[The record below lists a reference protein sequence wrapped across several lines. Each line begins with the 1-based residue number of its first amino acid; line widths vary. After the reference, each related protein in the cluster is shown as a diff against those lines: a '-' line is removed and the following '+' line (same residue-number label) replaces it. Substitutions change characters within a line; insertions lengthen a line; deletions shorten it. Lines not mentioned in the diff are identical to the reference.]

1 MDTHTPR
8 QAFIQEKAD
17 LEQAVLDMVSRA
29 DTMVAKAVE
38 SVSKLDKQLAYEAML
53 ADDEIDR
60 RDLDIEQ
67 RCLKMLA
74 LQQPIGSDLREV
86 GTVLKI
92 ITDIER
98 IGDMAVDIAKS
109 TLKIDA
115 EMGSS
120 DYVDLKPMGETA
132 RRMLRDAITAF
143 ARKDATHLPEIGEL
157 EDQVDSYYRDLR
169 DQIHAYMRSHPD
181 QVVAAS
187 WMLLTIH
194 HIERVADHALNI
206 AERVGYMITGEL
218 SEYKGRDDMDRRGDQ
233 GPSSV

>member
-8 QAFIQEKAD
+8 QAFIHEKAE

-29 DTMVAKAVE
+29 DAMVAKAVE
-38 SVSKLDKQLAYEAML
+38 SVSKLDKTLAFEAML

-60 RDLDIEQ
+60 KDLDIEQ
-67 RCLKMLA
+67 RCLRLLA

-115 EMGSS
+115 ELGSS
-120 DYVDLKPMGETA
+120 DYVDLIPMSETA

-143 ARKDATHLPEIGEL
+143 ARKDATNLPQIGDL
-157 EDQVDSYYRDLR
+157 EDQVDAYYRDLR
-169 DQIHAYMRSHPD
+169 DQIHDYMRSHPD

-218 SEYKGRDDMDRRGDQ
+218 AEYKGQDVDEAG
-233 GPSSV
+233 GKESSSGV